1 MEREQPSRF
10 LRVEVKLDQT
20 LQYLIRQATR
30 KLAARVHSLEP
41 GGGAERARLK
51 LFIWL

>member
-30 KLAARVHSLEP
+30 KLAARVHSSSLA
-41 GGGAERARLK
+41 AEQNGRA
-51 LFIWL
+51 